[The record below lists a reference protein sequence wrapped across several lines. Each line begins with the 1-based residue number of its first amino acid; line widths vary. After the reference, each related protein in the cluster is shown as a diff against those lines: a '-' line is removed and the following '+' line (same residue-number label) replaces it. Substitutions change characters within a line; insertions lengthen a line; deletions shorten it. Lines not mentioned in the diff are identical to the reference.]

1 MTVKLLLCAI
11 SGISREAVASFSHSS
26 MFVLYRYK
34 LNDTR
39 PGVVGVYPKLRYFRD
54 SNKVAENGMQLE

>member
-1 MTVKLLLCAI
+1 
-11 SGISREAVASFSHSS
+11 

-39 PGVVGVYPKLRYFRD
+39 PGVVGVYPKLRYLRD